1 MKPGKTGTMTPP
13 SKPDNGVFSSGAGPA
28 LPPRNDGTELV
39 SVDLGSEGEINNCA
53 FMSMRNFNLFWRVV
67 SINHTPNQ
75 THLRCRFAVYRVLGP
90 HNVRTLHAQDVH
102 VHDSTSTFQRASL
115 SLSSLSPLTPL
126 FVSKPH
132 VFLPPH
138 RHGISASWKYWPV
151 LRACSRTSHNLAC
164 RKDDQGSEVS
174 VQLHLSARMRFSH
187 SKNLIDWNIICI
199 VEYSWIRSTR
209 ADFLRILWVTL
220 PLHQVPP

>member
-1 MKPGKTGTMTPP
+1 MTHPQYKFRSFTKPEGQHENNLLFYISCKQHTLPPPIMKPGKTGTMTPP

-138 RHGISASWKYWPV
+138 RHGISACWKY
-151 LRACSRTSHNLAC
+151 
-164 RKDDQGSEVS
+164 
-174 VQLHLSARMRFSH
+174 
-187 SKNLIDWNIICI
+187 
-199 VEYSWIRSTR
+199 
-209 ADFLRILWVTL
+209 
-220 PLHQVPP
+220 